1 MAQSSNIPHGL
12 RMAAYRSL
20 GRRALAI
27 TRAALARST
36 TNKDAVERKLRIKRK
51 IISDIADAE
60 RRYILAAQTNA
71 LRRSDAWKTEVAA
84 RLQSQEW
91 EKTTGKIG
99 VKALAEIT
107 KLERQH
113 ATIDANIDKL
123 DERIAKI
130 QELLDNALD
139 NPSGE
144 DDVET
149 FFELTRGE
157 FESTADA
164 VVVQVGPE
172 EGAYDAD
179 RARAQDDAAASS
191 IPSAK
196 GETPESK
203 FGAMILKMILES
215 PPTAPTQGPNIDLN
229 YLPEPSSRG
238 AAIIDH

>member
-1 MAQSSNIPHGL
+1 M
-12 RMAAYRSL
+12 MAYRSL
-20 GRRALAI
+20 ARRALAV
-27 TRAALARST
+27 TQAALARST

-51 IISDIADAE
+51 IIVDIADVE
-60 RRYILAAQTNA
+60 RRHILSAQTNA
-71 LRRSDAWKTEVAA
+71 LRSPDAWKTEVAA

-91 EKTTGKIG
+91 QKTTGKIG
-99 VKALAEIT
+99 AKTLVEIT
-107 KLERQH
+107 KLERQQ

-123 DERIAKI
+123 DDRIAKI
-130 QELLDNALD
+130 QEHLDTALD
-139 NPSGE
+139 IPSGE
-144 DDVET
+144 DAVET

-157 FESTADA
+157 FDSTADA

-172 EGAYDAD
+172 EGAYDAE

-215 PPTAPTQGPNIDLN
+215 PSTAPTPGPKIDLN
-229 YLPEPSSRG
+229 YPPELSPRG
-238 AAIIDH
+238 TAIIDH